1 MTVQAL
7 RPLYELKTRLGDIQT
22 ANGYHTDAGSRVFL
36 GRVLAD
42 GSDVPAVSVMPAED
56 AEGEVTV
63 DAELYRERV
72 PYEIHGVA
80 NADPSHPLK
89 AGHQLGADIR
99 RAIYRAR
106 SADFELLGGTAV
118 QVEPGPTV
126 VTQRDP
132 GSSYSDVVVSLTITH
147 AERFGD
153 PDRD

>member
-7 RPLYELKTRLGDIQT
+7 RPLYELQARLGDIQT
-22 ANGYHTDAGSRVFL
+22 ANGYYTDAGTRVYL

-42 GSDVPAVSVMPAED
+42 GSGVPAVSVMPAED
-56 AEGEVTV
+56 AEGEVIV

-72 PYEIHGVA
+72 PYEIYGVA
-80 NADPSHPLK
+80 NADPNNPLE
-89 AGHQLGADIR
+89 AGYQLGADIR
-99 RAIYRAR
+99 RAIYQAR
-106 SADFELLGGTAV
+106 STDFEVLGGTAV

-153 PDRD
+153 PDSE